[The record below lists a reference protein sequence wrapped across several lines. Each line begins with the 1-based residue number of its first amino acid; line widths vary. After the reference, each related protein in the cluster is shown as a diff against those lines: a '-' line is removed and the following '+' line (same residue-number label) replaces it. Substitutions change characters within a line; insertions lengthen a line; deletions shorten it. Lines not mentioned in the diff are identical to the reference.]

1 MTMLTH
7 TRGPSR
13 PAGQLSG
20 GRDAAGTGTASAR
33 MAMIKRFGMWAFTT
47 LIVGSALGG
56 IIALKVAFHLSR
68 MNY

>member
-7 TRGPSR
+7 TRGPFK
-13 PAGQLSG
+13 PASYSSD
-20 GRDAAGTGTASAR
+20 GRDTAGTGTASAR
-33 MAMIKRFGMWAFTT
+33 MAMIKRVGMWAFTA